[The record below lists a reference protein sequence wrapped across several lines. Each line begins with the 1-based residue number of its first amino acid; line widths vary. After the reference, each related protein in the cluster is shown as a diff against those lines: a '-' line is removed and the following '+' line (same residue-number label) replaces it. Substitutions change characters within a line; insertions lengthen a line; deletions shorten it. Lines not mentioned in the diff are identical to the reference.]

1 MHGRPDNVAR
11 TEQDSSIPR
20 YPFTEEADRLPDPRH
35 VAIILDGNR
44 RWAHEHGL
52 PVIAG
57 YQAGGRNVPALL
69 GWCEGTGIEVVTLWP
84 LSADNLKR
92 SPSEVQGLIGVIQEV
107 LATLAEAKRWRI
119 RLIGQV
125 ERLPAGAAAAVRA
138 AESMTAGIAGL
149 TVNIALAYDGRAEIV
164 SAVQALLRERTPES
178 IAVAGITE
186 DDIAMRLT
194 THGQPDPDLI
204 IRTSGEQRLSG
215 FLPWQA
221 AYSEI
226 FFCPTHWPDFRR
238 DDFDAALRWYGTRCR
253 RFGR

>member
-1 MHGRPDNVAR
+1 MHSRPDSKAQA
-11 TEQDSSIPR
+11 EQDSPISG
-20 YPFTEEADRLPDPRH
+20 YSFAETADGLPNPRH

-57 YQAGGRNVPALL
+57 YQAGGRNVPVLL
-69 GWCEGTGIEVVTLWP
+69 GWCEGAGIEVVTLWP

-92 SPSEVQGLIGVIQEV
+92 SPSEVQGLIEVIQEV
-107 LATLAEAKRWRI
+107 LAVLAEAQRWRI

-125 ERLPAGAAAAVRA
+125 ERLPAGAVAAVRA

-149 TVNIALAYDGRAEIV
+149 TVNIALAYDGRAEIT

-178 IAVAGITE
+178 VAVADITE

-221 AYSEI
+221 VYSEI
-226 FFCPTHWPDFRR
+226 FFSPTHWPDFRK
-238 DDFDAALRWYGTRCR
+238 DDFDAALKWYGTRCR

>member
-1 MHGRPDNVAR
+1 MDSRPDDIAR
-11 TEQDSSIPR
+11 TEQDSPISY
-20 YPFTEEADRLPDPRH
+20 YPLTEEGDRLPNLRH
-35 VAIILDGNR
+35 VAVILDGNR

-57 YQAGGRNVPALL
+57 YQAGGRKVPALL
-69 GWCEGTGIEVVTLWP
+69 GWCEGADIEVVTLWP

-92 SPSEVQGLIGVIQEV
+92 SPSEVQGLIEVIQEV
-107 LATLAEAKRWRI
+107 VAALAEAGRWRI

-125 ERLPAGAAAAVRA
+125 ERLPASAVAAVRA

-149 TVNIALAYDGRAEIV
+149 TVNIALAYDGRAEIT
-164 SAVQALLRERTPES
+164 SAVRALLRERTPES

-186 DDIAMRLT
+186 EDIAMRLT

-221 AYSEI
+221 VYSEI
-226 FFCPTHWPDFRR
+226 FFCPMHWPDFRK
-238 DDFDAALRWYGTRCR
+238 DDFDAALRWYSTRCR